1 MKYVIDLDGTLCTQE
16 KDYSFAKPIE
26 NRIKKV
32 NDLYNNGN
40 VIIIFTA
47 RGSET
52 DIDWSDTTLKQLREW
67 GLKYHHLIFGK
78 PSADYYIDDR
88 NIDCSFLDM
97 D

>member
-16 KDYSFAKPIE
+16 KDYSNAKPIK
-26 NRIKKV
+26 NRIDKV
-32 NDLYNNGN
+32 NNLYNNGN
-40 VIIIFTA
+40 MIIIFTA

-52 DIDWSDTTLKQLREW
+52 DIDWSDITLEQLRRW

-78 PSADYYIDDR
+78 PSADVYIDDR
-88 NIDCSFLDM
+88 NVDCSFLDK